1 VLCGQHSLPLFCLG
15 VFLSFGVHWILV
27 QWKHQVIEQI
37 LLSIGGMGIMT
48 AAAWL
53 LDRVQR
59 VPNLFVDAGIKEEQ
73 HPVTQPD
80 QLARMR
86 TQPSAA

>member
-15 VFLSFGVHWILV
+15 VFLSFGVHWMLV

-37 LLSIGGMGIMT
+37 LLSIGGMAIMT
-48 AAAWL
+48 AVAWL
-53 LDRVQR
+53 LDRAQR
-59 VPNLFVDAGIKEEQ
+59 VQNLFVDAGSDRRLDTKPQAEAV
-73 HPVTQPD
+73 P
-80 QLARMR
+80 AAR

>member
-1 VLCGQHSLPLFCLG
+1 MLCGQHSLPLFCLG

-37 LLSIGGMGIMT
+37 LLSIGGMAIMT
-48 AAAWL
+48 AAAWV
-53 LDRVQR
+53 LDRAQR

-73 HPVTQPD
+73 NPVAQPEPM
-80 QLARMR
+80 AGIR